1 MTVKDFLNVLL
12 GNDDV
17 REHILKHL
25 SKLQQILSEDAC
37 HVVQQISDFDLD
49 VIEVSN
55 GRAFRISTREFFRFR
70 MEDFRGKSS
79 RAFVP
84 YDSIQPPDPGR
95 FEEGI
100 INSFPDLEER
110 IKVLNKLYR
119 CLVAYRMP
127 QKVRKLVFLGPTN
140 SGKTSWSAIL
150 RRIMPADKIVSVAT
164 GGQFSAGMIRKETE
178 LVIANHLSSMTPR
191 TMRAVLEQGCDPD
204 QEVVFDCP
212 FYITTNR
219 LTNYG
224 NENHRIYKSCSV
236 YRTRA
241 LPLPTP
247 GAYHWIYDHA
257 MDCVAWMADM
267 INTNID
273 LIGQE
278 ERWYEDL
285 AGNNLSAKISTV
297 LFTRFSLPLHCKL
310 ISFLFKSIDKF
321 CLRLSHCTK

>member
-1 MTVKDFLNVLL
+1 VKAMTVTDYLDVMLAY
-12 GNDDV
+12 DAV
-17 REHILKHL
+17 REQILKHL
-25 SKLQQILSEDAC
+25 SKLQRILSEDAC

-70 MEDFRGKSS
+70 KEDFRGKSS

-84 YDSIQPPDPGR
+84 YDCLQRPDPGR

-110 IKVLNKLYR
+110 IKVLNKLYQ

-140 SGKTSWSAIL
+140 SGKTSWSAIF
-150 RRIMPADKIVSVAT
+150 RRIMPVDKIVPVAT
-164 GGQFSAGMIRKETE
+164 GGRFSAGMIRKETE
-178 LVIANHLSSMTPR
+178 LVIANHLSAMAPR
-191 TMRAVLEQGCDPD
+191 TIRAVLEQGCVPD
-204 QEVVFDCP
+204 QPQVLFDCP
-212 FYITTNR
+212 FYITTKR
-219 LTNYG
+219 LTDYG
-224 NENHRIYKSCSV
+224 DQNHRAYRNCSI

-241 LPLPTP
+241 LPSPTP
-247 GAYHWIYDHA
+247 GAYQWIYDHA

-267 INTNID
+267 INTHID

-278 ERWYEDL
+278 ERWYEDM
-285 AGNNLSAKISTV
+285 AGNNLSTKISTV
-297 LFTRFSLPLHCKL
+297 LFTRFSLPLH
-310 ISFLFKSIDKF
+310 
-321 CLRLSHCTK
+321 